1 MGGAAAA
8 RAALADWASVAV
20 AARAHVDDPADPEA
34 AADGRLAGEPSL
46 AALPPALHALA
57 HGPLLEWVTAGGD
70 AASASLAAAA
80 ARTWVPRLPP
90 ASLAAELYPRLS
102 AWADVETPVAADLPL
117 TATALDSSPRVFLLE
132 SGTDVLLAR
141 LEGGHDTPWP
151 PPPSSTLWREA
162 DAARARTGAARA
174 RVLDGPAA
182 RAALLAAAADDGG
195 RGGADRWMDAVA
207 ADARALLRGAPG
219 VAP

>member
-1 MGGAAAA
+1 M
-8 RAALADWASVAV
+8 
-20 AARAHVDDPADPEA
+20 
-34 AADGRLAGEPSL
+34 
-46 AALPPALHALA
+46 
-57 HGPLLEWVTAGGD
+57 LEWVTAGGD